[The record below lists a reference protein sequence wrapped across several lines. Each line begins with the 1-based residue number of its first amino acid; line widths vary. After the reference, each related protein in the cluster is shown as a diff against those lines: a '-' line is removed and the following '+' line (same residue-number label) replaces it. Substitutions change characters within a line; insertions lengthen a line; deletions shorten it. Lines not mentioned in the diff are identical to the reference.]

1 MIAQELLYKSFA
13 WNTFIQECWQH
24 PFSLLNTILKYADNG
39 PFISEILPTML
50 TMTFFSLLLGAAPLD
65 VIVDDAQQRIQTVFG
80 LGETVELKVKL
91 RGKV

>member
-1 MIAQELLYKSFA
+1 
-13 WNTFIQECWQH
+13 
-24 PFSLLNTILKYADNG
+24 
-39 PFISEILPTML
+39 ML